1 MLAGAFVF
9 TALCLVLVATAEI
22 PKNST
27 RKCEIPASAPKK
39 VEEVI
44 NQCQDEIKL
53 AILSE
58 ALEAL
63 SLNSQENE
71 HSRSK
76 RAAFTDD
83 ERRIAGCLLQCVYR
97 KMKAVNEY
105 GFPTVEGL
113 VELYTHGIK
122 QKEYINATVYSVEF
136 CINKAKK
143 MHSVTE
149 ESLLQDHVKTCDI
162 AYDIFDCVSEEIG
175 NYCGQTP

>member
-1 MLAGAFVF
+1 MYILQ
-9 TALCLVLVATAEI
+9 
-22 PKNST
+22 KNSKNFVPSRNINNKNFT
-27 RKCEIPASAPKK
+27 NKCEIPPSAPKK

-63 SLNSQENE
+63 NVNSHENQHNRE
-71 HSRSK
+71 K
-76 RAAFTDD
+76 RAAFTED

-113 VELYTHGIK
+113 VNLYTTGIK
-122 QKEYINATVYSVEF
+122 QKEYILATVQSVEF
-136 CINKAKK
+136 CIKQTKK
-143 MHSVTE
+143 EYLVTQ
-149 ESLLQDHVKTCDI
+149 ESLAEEHGKICDI
-162 AYDIFDCVSEEIG
+162 AYEVFDCVSEEIG